1 MGTFV
6 AASIMVV
13 IETFVGFISRDRMDC
28 WNSPSGCHL
37 HSGLC
42 FHSTIFQLPL
52 KNVYDI
58 FKPLKS

>member
-37 HSGLC
+37 HSGAC
-42 FHSTIFQLPL
+42 DVISIR
-52 KNVYDI
+52 K
-58 FKPLKS
+58 KLKSSSKKIQACK